1 MSGWLADVDFK
12 KEDEELE
19 GKPWVVENRNEI
31 VEGKGRRGS
40 RVGAVFEWVADIDF
54 KREDEEL
61 V

>member
-12 KEDEELE
+12 KEYEELE
-19 GKPWVVENRNEI
+19 GKPLVVNRNEI
-31 VEGKGRRGS
+31 VEGKGRRGR
-40 RVGAVFEWVADIDF
+40 RVGAVFEWLADIDF